1 MVQQQDVQAEAK
13 RLMEDMRSVT
23 ETDPKKGLEMALEAH
38 RLLEEVGDVDGAE
51 DAFRLVISAT
61 ITGGDVEEA
70 VEMAWDRLDAAQ
82 KSDNA
87 HREAHA
93 HSTLSEVFLVL
104 GDAPQVIEQAEISK
118 KIFESIGKKKWVA
131 KCYSNIAMG
140 YLQGQDCEKGE
151 KTARQALKVYQEIGD
166 KEGEATSWHILHS
179 SRSMGAQG
187 DVMEPL
193 EKALALYRELGWTR
207 HEGIMLYN
215 LAEIKRSGM
224 GSIDN
229 QDLASAQRSA
239 EEALERW
246 RSVGNYKGE
255 ANAIHSLGKVLM
267 QRGLEADAVKMI
279 NDRYDELRSGGDKRG
294 QMLIAWSCIEIMN
307 TCGSPTQ
314 ALALGEQCLAI
325 TRSIG
330 DRHEEA
336 FILEQIAKVRV
347 KKGELDDALQCAQ
360 EALAIFQELGDK
372 GAEAGVLKTLTHIY
386 TARNE
391 PHKAPNRTDSL
402 DKLGELAM
410 TVQKKDKA
418 SFMTALARLQ
428 ESGGVDN
435 QDYGA
440 SLGPLLEDPET
451 YKWFTEATAE
461 FYDVSMEEAADMTR
475 GTVKAIQR
483 AKHFDARG
491 FAGGTVYVG
500 FRYGMM
506 GYGPSFRPIQ
516 ALYRQGRPMET
527 EPEDG
532 CYAMAVMKDDTLEE
546 WERAAL
552 LQAHAGVLD
561 GALQVTSA
569 LHQGQ
574 TEFQDQIV
582 TEYRKSIGILPDTP
596 GDTPQRGLW
605 EGH

>member
-1 MVQQQDVQAEAK
+1 
-13 RLMEDMRSVT
+13 
-23 ETDPKKGLEMALEAH
+23 
-38 RLLEEVGDVDGAE
+38 
-51 DAFRLVISAT
+51 
-61 ITGGDVEEA
+61 
-70 VEMAWDRLDAAQ
+70 
-82 KSDNA
+82 
-87 HREAHA
+87 
-93 HSTLSEVFLVL
+93 
-104 GDAPQVIEQAEISK
+104 
-118 KIFESIGKKKWVA
+118 
-131 KCYSNIAMG
+131 
-140 YLQGQDCEKGE
+140 
-151 KTARQALKVYQEIGD
+151 
-166 KEGEATSWHILHS
+166 
-179 SRSMGAQG
+179 
-187 DVMEPL
+187 MEPL

-224 GSIDN
+224 GSVEA

-239 EEALERW
+239 EEAMERW
-246 RSVGNYKGE
+246 KSVGNLKGE
-255 ANAIHSLGKVLM
+255 ANAIHSLGKVLK
-267 QRGLEADAVKMI
+267 QRGLEPDAVRMI
-279 NDRYDELRSGGDKRG
+279 NDRYDELRSADDKRG
-294 QMLIAWSCIEIMN
+294 QMLLAWSSIEIMN
-307 TCGSPTQ
+307 TCGGPAQ

-336 FILEQIAKVRV
+336 IILEQIAKVRL
-347 KKGELDDALQCAQ
+347 KKLELDDALQCGQ

-372 GAEAGVLKTLTHIY
+372 GGENAAMKTLTHIY

-391 PHKAPNRTDSL
+391 SYKAPNRTDSL

-410 TVQKKDKA
+410 AVQKKDKA
-418 SFMTALARLQ
+418 KFMNALARIQ
-428 ESGGVDN
+428 ESQGVDN
-435 QDYGA
+435 QDFGA

-461 FYDVSMEEAADMTR
+461 FFDVSMEEASDMTR
-475 GTVKAIQR
+475 GAVKAIQR
-483 AKHFDARG
+483 AKCFDARG
-491 FAGGTVYVG
+491 FEGGTVYAG

-532 CYAMAVMKDDTLEE
+532 CYALAIMKDDTLEE
-546 WERAAL
+546 WERTAL

-574 TEFQDQIV
+574 AEFQDQIV
-582 TEYRKSIGILPDTP
+582 REYRKSIGLLPDTP
-596 GDTPQRGLW
+596 NDTPLRGLW
-605 EGH
+605 DRD